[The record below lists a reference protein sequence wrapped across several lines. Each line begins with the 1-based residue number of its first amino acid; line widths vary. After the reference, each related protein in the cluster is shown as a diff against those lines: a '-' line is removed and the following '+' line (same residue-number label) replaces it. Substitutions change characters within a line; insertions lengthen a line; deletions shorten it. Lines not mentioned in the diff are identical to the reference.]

1 MKLTER
7 LNVEHG
13 VFLRQLRHLRTLVR
27 SSQPRPV
34 LQAVA
39 GTIAT
44 ALAAHDRLED
54 DLLYPLLARTLGA
67 AYPPLAAAREEH
79 RRIEQA
85 VGEIVAGRFDDAG
98 LEAFIDLLG
107 AHIENEIHLVFP
119 LAEAWV
125 EPDELESLGNW
136 NVEHVTE
143 RAGHAGPAS

>member
-13 VFLRQLRHLRTLVR
+13 VFLRQLQHLRALLR
-27 SSQPRPV
+27 ADEPRPV
-34 LQAVA
+34 LQGVA
-39 GTIAT
+39 GTIAA

-54 DLLYPLLARTLGA
+54 EILYPLLARTLGA
-67 AYPPLAAAREEH
+67 AYPPLAAARDEH
-79 RRIEQA
+79 RRIEEA
-85 VGEIVAGRFDDAG
+85 VGEIQAGRFEDAE

-125 EPDELESLGNW
+125 EPDELASLGNW
-136 NVEHVTE
+136 NVEHVVE
-143 RAGHAGPAS
+143 RAGHREPVG